1 MFYPSVPVAVNFL
14 ETLLC
19 DFYLVLWLYQVWETE
34 EACFLHLLCY
44 WIWCWLLKF
53 SPRKY
58 MLLLFTFYWTDE
70 VKWPHLFSKRK
81 GNAGMRPCRGGNRVN
96 QHPFEDRQCTCGMK
110 LKGGRKPGHS
120 IVLVSW
126 FYNDFS
132 LLVFIKF
139 IFIGV
144 WFLYNVL
151 LVSTVQQNESAI
163 HTCVSAPFWISFPFR
178 SPQSTEYSS
187 LCYTAGSH

>member
-1 MFYPSVPVAVNFL
+1 MVYSEVCNKKIWTCWGTSVE
-14 ETLLC
+14 ETSGQKRLFWELQ
-19 DFYLVLWLYQVWETE
+19 FVWIRATL
-34 EACFLHLLCY
+34 A
-44 WIWCWLLKF
+44 
-53 SPRKY
+53 
-58 MLLLFTFYWTDE
+58 
-70 VKWPHLFSKRK
+70 KRK